1 MVESQP
7 SKLLVAGSIP
17 VSRSKRFESPAT
29 NGVSAE
35 RALEG
40 REQSARAQ
48 PASGASRCGALVRTK
63 QSMAFVQA
71 TIPVENTETF
81 AKLKSAVESALS
93 PANVDAYLKALSKA
107 GLRVR
112 EFERVLQKSLLE
124 QANGGRTGDAATLYN
139 QLPVSD
145 QGQMR
150 EFYLTRIE
158 QVPSEIRTRY
168 RKVFQYS

>member
-1 MVESQP
+1 
-7 SKLLVAGSIP
+7 
-17 VSRSKRFESPAT
+17 
-29 NGVSAE
+29 
-35 RALEG
+35 
-40 REQSARAQ
+40 
-48 PASGASRCGALVRTK
+48 
-63 QSMAFVQA
+63 MAFVQA

-81 AKLKSAVESALS
+81 ARLKSAVESALS